1 MGHVLWSSSRQANCK
16 LRALLVVKVIVMLTE
31 SSYRVKPKKS
41 ILCVGLKLDLSGCGV
56 NPSEWSKVKV
66 SMTLTAQSL

>member
-31 SSYRVKPKKS
+31 SRVKPKKS
-41 ILCVGLKLDLSGCGV
+41 ILCVRLKLDLSGCGV